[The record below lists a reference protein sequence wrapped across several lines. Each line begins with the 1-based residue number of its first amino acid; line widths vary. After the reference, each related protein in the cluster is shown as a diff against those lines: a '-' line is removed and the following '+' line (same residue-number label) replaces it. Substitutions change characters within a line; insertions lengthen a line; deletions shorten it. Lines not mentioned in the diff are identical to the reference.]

1 MWQVAGTG
9 SIYLV
14 ADVDRAG
21 RSPLTL
27 IVDDLERELAELAE
41 RGLNTSALQTVPGVY
56 RKAVLV
62 DPEGNEIQFGQVL
75 D

>member
-27 IVDDLERELAELAE
+27 IVDDLERELASW
-41 RGLNTSALQTVPGVY
+41 RSA
-56 RKAVLV
+56 
-62 DPEGNEIQFGQVL
+62 D
-75 D
+75 